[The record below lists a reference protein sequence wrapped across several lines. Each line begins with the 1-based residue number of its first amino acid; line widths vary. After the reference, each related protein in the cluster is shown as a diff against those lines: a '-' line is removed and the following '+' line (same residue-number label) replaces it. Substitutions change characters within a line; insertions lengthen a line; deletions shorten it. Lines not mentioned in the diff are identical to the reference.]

1 MKTMKQ
7 MQSLQALR
15 EVALTRSYSLAAKN
29 LGVSKAHISKTINEY
44 ENYLGQSLFERTT
57 RTVKLTYAGETLWQ
71 RCLLAL
77 DQIDEATNLLRQASD
92 KPRGPLRV
100 SVAGAFGEEHIAPLL
115 SKLAIKYP
123 DLRIDLDFT
132 PRRVNLIEENFD
144 LAIRVGKL
152 DEAVL
157 PAIQIASRQEYICAT
172 HAYLKSN
179 PKPILRPQDLR
190 EHNCLIGSG
199 TWLFQDKKKSMQIK
213 VNGNFSSNNGHALLN
228 ATLANVGISRLP
240 GVYVKNL
247 ITKGKLV
254 SLLEDFTPKDVPIWA
269 VSTPHKL
276 MSPNVQSLLKLLQER
291 FEDPNA
297 EVF

>member
-7 MQSLQALR
+7 MQSLQAFR
-15 EVALTRSYSLAAKN
+15 EVALTRSFSLAAKN

-71 RCLLAL
+71 RCLIAL

-100 SVAGAFGEEHIAPLL
+100 SVAGAFGEEHIVPLL
-115 SKLAIKYP
+115 AKLATKYP
-123 DLRIDLDFT
+123 ELRIELDFT
-132 PRRVNLIEENFD
+132 PRKVNLVEENFD

-152 DEAVL
+152 DETTL

-172 HAYLKSN
+172 PTYLRNNSH
-179 PKPILRPQDLR
+179 PIHRPQDLR
-190 EHNCLIGSG
+190 EHNCLIGTG
-199 TWLFQDKKKSMQIK
+199 TWSFQDKKKSLHIK
-213 VNGNFSSNNGHALLN
+213 VSGNFTSNNGRALLN
-228 ATLANVGISRLP
+228 ATLANTGISRLP
-240 GVYVKNL
+240 GVYVKTL
-247 ITKGKLV
+247 IAKGKLI
-254 SLLEDFTPKDVPIWA
+254 SLLEDYTPKDVPIWA

-276 MSPNVQSLLKLLQER
+276 MSPNVQSFLKLLQER
-291 FEDPNA
+291 FKDPLA